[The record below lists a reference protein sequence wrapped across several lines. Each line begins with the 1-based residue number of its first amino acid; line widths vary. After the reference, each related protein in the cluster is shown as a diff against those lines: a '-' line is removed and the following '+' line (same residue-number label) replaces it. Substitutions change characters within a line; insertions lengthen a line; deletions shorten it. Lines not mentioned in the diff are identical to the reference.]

1 MPVELVAARAL
12 VLGDVVRLAD
22 PQAHRIE
29 RVLIADD
36 RVVLELRPIGLA
48 VDDSVRVSLPV
59 DAVVDRLAPAGN

>member
-29 RVLIADD
+29 RVLLTDD
-36 RVVLELRPIGLA
+36 RVVLELRPVGLA
-48 VDDSVRVSLPV
+48 VDDSFRISLPM
-59 DAVVDRLAPAGN
+59 DAVVDRLASAGD